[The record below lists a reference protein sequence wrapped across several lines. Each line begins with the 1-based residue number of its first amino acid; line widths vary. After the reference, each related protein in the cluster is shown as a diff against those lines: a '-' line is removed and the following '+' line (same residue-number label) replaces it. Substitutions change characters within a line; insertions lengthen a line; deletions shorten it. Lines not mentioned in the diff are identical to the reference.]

1 MLEKLKSRLNFKLT
15 LGLGAKLVAG
25 FLIVAIVPM
34 VLAAITAIYG
44 IDEGIEDQ
52 AQSAINSD
60 LNSANQILSQKVN
73 EVSIFTSLMGADESI
88 AEDIK
93 NENMERLER
102 VLFNHFQEQNFSFL
116 TLTNGQG
123 DVIFRASSEITGDSL
138 SEHPLLRRVLGGSQ
152 VEGIV
157 VFEESFLENE
167 GLAEEAHINIAQDGT
182 GSRRE
187 ETRGMTIMS
196 ATPLYDEEGRI
207 EGMLVA
213 GDLINNNFEIVDE
226 VGELLDVTAT
236 IFLDDLR
243 ISTNVRTLAGDRAT
257 GTTVSQEV
265 ANTVLNR
272 GERFLGR
279 AFVVTEDYITAYDPI
294 YDPMGE
300 TIGINY
306 VGIREAPFLAMKR
319 DNLNRFVLI
328 AIISFILAV
337 VLALFIT
344 RGITNPVK
352 NLTENMKQAEE
363 GDLTVQAI
371 TKAKDELGQL
381 ATSFNHMLS
390 GQEGMIK
397 KVLQTADNVAT
408 SSQTLSSAVEES
420 NAAMQEIAST
430 VEGEIAQKAQD
441 IALISNQ
448 ASESGTQTQ
457 KTAAEGEKAV
467 EEAVDTMKEI
477 DQAASEVG
485 TVIGDLDEASKKI
498 GVIVNTI
505 TGIADQTNLLA
516 LNAAIEDARAG
527 EQGKGFAVVAEE
539 VRKLAEG
546 SSSAAGEIG
555 SLISD
560 IQGRTGNA
568 VEKMNI
574 ASEIVSKGT
583 QLGEAAREH
592 LQEIRKAVD
601 EVGEFIKE
609 ISAAVEEQSASSEE
623 IAAST
628 QEQTGVLESISSTT
642 NELSEV
648 AEELNNLMNQFK
660 INQS

>member
-516 LNAAIEDARAG
+516 LNAAIEAARAG